1 MANDLTKTVEI
12 TTKNFL
18 EKISGI
24 ASEQNLRFE
33 DYQRECVANAIRTI
47 YPIVQNSK
55 YTLNDFDQ
63 NNVFEVLNQVAFLE
77 LNPSAT
83 PRECYFQIRKNYDN
97 KAKRALPPTLEFGV
111 EGAGN
116 DVILKNFGEV
126 KRIKSYIVYEGD
138 EFREGYEDGWET
150 KLPYYKR
157 SFQTSKPIKAV
168 YLLLRNDGTT
178 DVVYGTLDDV
188 KKSLLGNAR
197 NNGADEKLI
206 QELSTYSV
214 DELLDPKG
222 KWVNYKIKKTYSN
235 NTYETPLFSPAYTS
249 PVSQDNMI
257 ERKLRNHAT
266 RKYPKNFKTPF
277 LQEKYEKTFDEIYER
292 KNVVEATAEE
302 HVAKAQL
309 EFDEKQGKEE
319 LNSTPSTKT
328 TTTTKKVEKPNLDA
342 GEELVVEN
350 ENKDDYQEE
359 TTTYEK
365 PNQTDL
371 DPQNENESEPEPQ
384 NADVPDWFNQ

>member
-1 MANDLTKTVEI
+1 MGNDLTKTVEI

-18 EKISGI
+18 EKISSI
-24 ASEQNLRFE
+24 ATEQNLRFE

-47 YPIVQNSK
+47 YPIVQNSQ

-97 KAKRALPPTLEFGV
+97 KAKKWLPPTLEFGV

-116 DVILKNFGEV
+116 DVILKKFGEV
-126 KRIKSYIVYEGD
+126 QRIKSYIVYKDD
-138 EFREGYEDGWET
+138 EFTEGYEDGWDT

-157 SFQTSKPIKAV
+157 TFKTSIPLKAV
-168 YLLLRNDGTT
+168 YLLLRKDGST

-206 QELSTYSV
+206 RELDKHTV
-214 DELLDPKG
+214 EQLLDPNG
-222 KWVNYKIKKTYSN
+222 KWIDYKIKKTYSG

-249 PVSQDNMI
+249 PVSKDNMI

-266 RKYPKNFKTPF
+266 RKYPKNFKTPYI
-277 LQEKYEKTFDEIYER
+277 QERYEKTFDEAYDR
-292 KNVVEATAEE
+292 KDVVEATAEE
-302 HVAKAQL
+302 RVGNAQI
-309 EFDEKQGKEE
+309 EFDEKQGKQE
-319 LNSTPSTKT
+319 LETNTN
-328 TTTTKKVEKPNLDA
+328 KKRVEKPNENA
-342 GEELVVEN
+342 GEELEVDKPQQEDVET
-350 ENKDDYQEE
+350 EELKIDDEIIDVEEQVEQDEPEEEQQEE
-359 TTTYEK
+359 ENSEM
-365 PNQTDL
+365 PN
-371 DPQNENESEPEPQ
+371 
-384 NADVPDWFNQ
+384 WFDN